1 MAFLTAQK
9 KYETIARKKV
19 KPSME
24 EEINAEKLEE
34 LLGMNMSEATEAIKE
49 QYMNRAKQQY
59 FQTPVSVLTVKQDEP
74 ELEEKNIPNMLRYGV
89 NLQKHLK
96 NSSRVG
102 NQKES
107 VDSSTVLNP
116 EAHMRALMQNVID
129 NLQLKLSMEQTT
141 EVNEVM
147 AEVMNTINILGAFI
161 RTH

>member
-59 FQTPVSVLTVKQDEP
+59 FQ
-74 ELEEKNIPNMLRYGV
+74 LR
-89 NLQKHLK
+89 L
-96 NSSRVG
+96 
-102 NQKES
+102 
-107 VDSSTVLNP
+107 P
-116 EAHMRALMQNVID
+116 
-129 NLQLKLSMEQTT
+129 
-141 EVNEVM
+141 
-147 AEVMNTINILGAFI
+147 
-161 RTH
+161 